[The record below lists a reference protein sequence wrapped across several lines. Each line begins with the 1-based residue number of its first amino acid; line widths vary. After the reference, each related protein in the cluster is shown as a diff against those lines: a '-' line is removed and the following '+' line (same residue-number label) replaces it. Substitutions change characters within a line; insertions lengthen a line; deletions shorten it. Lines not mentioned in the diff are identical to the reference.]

1 MTGSQSSLSF
11 RQYRSHFAPMVSV
24 EAFQSPQD
32 YAREVALT
40 LVLAVT
46 KVRKEN
52 ANQLPLF

>member
-1 MTGSQSSLSF
+1 
-11 RQYRSHFAPMVSV
+11 MVSV